1 MRPCVVRS
9 AGVFVTLCFLAT
21 CTGDVGPTGPAGA
34 AGAAGADGGTGATGP
49 AGPTGD
55 PGIVNFT
62 ADLNEANVVG
72 GTGSTATGTASFS
85 VVGQTL
91 LYSIDVT
98 GLAGATAVHIHGP
111 AAVGSNGGVIQG
123 LCNFNDAPV
132 CEGASPLTGVLVA
145 GAATRS
151 SIPFDSLVVLMRNGN
166 AYVNV
171 HTTANPGGDIRGQIA
186 TVP

>member
-1 MRPCVVRS
+1 MRSYIVRS
-9 AGVFVTLCFLAT
+9 VALFVAVCFLAT
-21 CTGDVGPTGPAGA
+21 CEGDVGPTGPAGA
-34 AGAAGADGGTGATGP
+34 AGATGP

-98 GLAGATAVHIHGP
+98 GLVDVTVVHIHGP
-111 AAVGSNGGVIQG
+111 AAVGVNASPIQD
-123 LCNFNDAPV
+123 LCNAGDAPP
-132 CEGASPLTGVLVA
+132 CDTTTPLTGVLVA
-145 GAATRS
+145 GAGARS
-151 SIPFDSLVVLMRNGN
+151 RISFDSLVVLMGNGM

-171 HTTANPGGDIRGQIA
+171 HTDANPGGDIRGQIA

>member
-1 MRPCVVRS
+1 MRPYIVRS
-9 AGVFVTLCFLAT
+9 VALFVTLCFLAA
-21 CTGDVGPTGPAGA
+21 CDGDVGPTGPAGPT
-34 AGAAGADGGTGATGP
+34 GATGGTGATGP

-91 LYSIDVT
+91 LYNISVTDLADVKF
-98 GLAGATAVHIHGP
+98 VHIHGP
-111 AAVGSNGGVIQG
+111 AAAGSNAGVIQD
-123 LCNFNDAPV
+123 LCSAGDAPP
-132 CEGASPLTGVLVA
+132 CNTTTPLTGVLVA

-151 SIPFDSLVVLMRNGN
+151 SIPFDSLVVLMGNGN

-171 HTTANPGGDIRGQIA
+171 HTTAFGGGEIRGQIA

>member
-1 MRPCVVRS
+1 MRPYTVRS
-9 AGVFVTLCFLAT
+9 VALFVAVCFLAT
-21 CTGDVGPTGPAGA
+21 CEGDVGPTGPAGA
-34 AGAAGADGGTGATGP
+34 TGTTGADGATGP

-62 ADLNEANVVG
+62 ADLSEANVTVP
-72 GTGSTATGTASFS
+72 TGSTATGTASFS

-98 GLAGATAVHIHGP
+98 GLAGTTAVHIHGP
-111 AAVGSNGGVIQG
+111 AAVGVNGGVIQG
-123 LCNFNDAPV
+123 LCNSDDGPV
-132 CEGASPLTGVLVA
+132 CNTTSPLTGVLVA

-151 SIPFDSLVVLMRNGN
+151 RISFDSLVVLMGNGN

-171 HTTANPGGDIRGQIA
+171 HTAAFGGGEIRGQIA